1 MVDVDVKFRPYIA
14 ILEHTKAQLFLHVKH
29 SQGQN
34 YLEKS
39 EKLNAQLFG
48 KRAEDLFLELAA
60 KIAIENIEHNIFP
73 NNFQSIL
80 HFLTSSFPNR
90 K

>member
-1 MVDVDVKFRPYIA
+1 MPFQTSFRWY
-14 ILEHTKAQLFLHVKH
+14 KAQQFLRVKH